1 MIIVL
6 DMSIMSYYYVDMY
19 IAAIPNRSSP
29 PAILLRESFRHQ
41 GKVKSRTLA
50 NLSDWAPSRIEA
62 LRKALHGDFDNLAVS
77 DPTVGTVFGLLHVLK
92 HVAEDLGIT
101 AALGKSRLGKL
112 ALLIVLVRLAHQ
124 GSRLSSVRWAENH
137 AVTEVL
143 GVNRFDEDDLYAA
156 LDDLCARQEQI
167 ERKLYERYLRLRGAP
182 PSLVLYDVTSSYLE
196 GEHNALGAFGYNRD
210 GKRGKLQI
218 VIGLLADSQG
228 EPLAVRV
235 FAGNTSDPVTVADQI
250 TLVKEQFGVEELVF
264 VGDRGMV
271 KSKGQQALHAAGLRY
286 ITALTDPQI
295 RRLLAQGTLQLGLFH
310 EKVCEVEADGVR
322 YVLRKNETTA
332 AREQHRLQDKLVT
345 LEGKIAQRNQQ
356 VQASERCRPEAGSRQ
371 LQTWIGRHKL
381 TALVELRLEGR
392 ALLVVKNEATTERA
406 MELAGCYVVTS
417 DVRQEHMTDQEVHDS
432 YVSLQKVERDFRSMK
447 TGLLQVR
454 PVFVRK
460 ESRTRGHVF
469 GCMLALKISR
479 EMERRLTAAFG
490 TTDSNPHAI
499 TLPDALASLS
509 RLCLLHYPINADT
522 TVTRL
527 PKPDARQK
535 EILTALGVALPEK

>member
-1 MIIVL
+1 
-6 DMSIMSYYYVDMY
+6 MY

-29 PAILLRESFRHQ
+29 PDILLRESFRHQ

-50 NLSDWAPSRIEA
+50 NLSLWAPSRIEA
-62 LRKALHGDFDNLAVS
+62 LRKALHGDFDRLAIS
-77 DPTVGTVFGLLHVLK
+77 DPTVGRVFGLLHVLK
-92 HVAEDLGIT
+92 QVALELGIT

-143 GVNRFDEDDLYAA
+143 GLNRFDE
-156 LDDLCARQEQI
+156 DDLCARQEQI
-167 ERKLYERYLRLRGAP
+167 ERKLYERSLRLRGAP

-250 TLVKEQFGVEELVF
+250 KLVKEQFGVEELVF

-271 KSKGQQALHAAGLRY
+271 KSKGQQALKAAGLRY

-332 AREQHRLQDKLVT
+332 AREQHRLQDKLVK
-345 LEGKIAQRNQQ
+345 LDGKIAQRNQQ

-371 LQTWIGRHKL
+371 LHTWIGRHKL

-392 ALLVVKNEATTERA
+392 ALIVVKHEAITERA

-417 DVRQEHMTDQEVHDS
+417 DVRAEQMTDQEVHDS

-447 TGLLQVR
+447 TGLLEVR

-460 ESRTRGHVF
+460 ES
-469 GCMLALKISR
+469 
-479 EMERRLTAAFG
+479 
-490 TTDSNPHAI
+490 
-499 TLPDALASLS
+499 
-509 RLCLLHYPINADT
+509 
-522 TVTRL
+522 
-527 PKPDARQK
+527 
-535 EILTALGVALPEK
+535 

>member
-1 MIIVL
+1 
-6 DMSIMSYYYVDMY
+6 MSIMSYYYVGMY

-392 ALLVVKNEATTERA
+392 ALLLVKNEATTERA

-447 TGLLQVR
+447 TGLLEVR